1 LLWNCWFDNDFMTN
15 REVDFDIYGY
25 VVNYWFEKSL
35 SRMKLFECYKYALSL
50 EFSKGLIYRF
60 VLTCERGYVV

>member
-1 LLWNCWFDNDFMTN
+1 MTN
-15 REVDFDIYGY
+15 REVDFDSYGY

-35 SRMKLFECYKYALSL
+35 SRMKLFECYKCALRL
-50 EFSKGLIYRF
+50 EFSKGLIYKF